1 MRVNVI
7 HNDKSSNVMMDAELL
22 SYILKRVKQ
31 KPKVEHIH
39 MNSYKLEEASLNICL
54 ETFNYYHLSKAK
66 YNIFIPNF
74 TTKSKGMGLGLAMVK
89 NIIENHGGEIWFKTK
104 KDEGT
109 TFYLTFK
116 V

>member
-39 MNSYKLEEASLNICL
+39 MNSYKIEEASLNICL
-54 ETFNYYHLSKAK
+54 ETFILQITLQKSISK
-66 YNIFIPNF
+66 P
-74 TTKSKGMGLGLAMVK
+74 L
-89 NIIENHGGEIWFKTK
+89 
-104 KDEGT
+104 
-109 TFYLTFK
+109 
-116 V
+116 

>member
-1 MRVNVI
+1 
-7 HNDKSSNVMMDAELL
+7 
-22 SYILKRVKQ
+22 
-31 KPKVEHIH
+31 
-39 MNSYKLEEASLNICL
+39 
-54 ETFNYYHLSKAK
+54 
-66 YNIFIPNF
+66 
-74 TTKSKGMGLGLAMVK
+74 MVK